1 MMDTKNS
8 PYRDTWY
15 VYKSIW
21 TQVPTWPL
29 YANDNPDYFYNAADA
44 DHPMVI
50 TDSDLSGYKK
60 RQMKTFQSTFNV
72 EYNIP
77 FVQGLKAKAS
87 YSYDYTLWNDKEFEK
102 EYTLYTYDPENN
114 VYNGS
119 KAHSPSTVRRSFKDK
134 KSTLLQ
140 LSLNYI
146 KHFF

>member
-1 MMDTKNS
+1 MAIKLGLNFGYLKQEGFWKSGDLNYERFNLRSNVSAQLTKDLKVEMLLGGMMDTKNS

-87 YSYDYTLWNDKEFEK
+87 NDYIFSE
-102 EYTLYTYDPENN
+102 
-114 VYNGS
+114 V
-119 KAHSPSTVRRSFKDK
+119 V
-134 KSTLLQ
+134 Q
-140 LSLNYI
+140 LR
-146 KHFF
+146 